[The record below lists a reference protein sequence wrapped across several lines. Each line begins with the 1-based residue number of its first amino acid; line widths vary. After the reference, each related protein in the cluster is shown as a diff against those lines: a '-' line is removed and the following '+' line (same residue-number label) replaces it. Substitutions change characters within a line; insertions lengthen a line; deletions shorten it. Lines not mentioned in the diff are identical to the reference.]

1 MRTQNGLTKILA
13 SLGAL
18 GVWFPL
24 LAPVLVAVWGWLGSG
39 RFNFDYLM
47 PAELFPL
54 ALVGGGLLWWAAF
67 RAHSHRQLIG
77 WGVGLAV
84 IFLVAGQVLA
94 TLTGLASGAIEP
106 TGWPLA
112 VVMASLV
119 FYTLALVATG
129 LGGVRLLRELFGP
142 PALPR
147 KLV

>member
-1 MRTQNGLTKILA
+1 MRTKNRLTKILA

-24 LAPVLVAVWGWLGSG
+24 LAPVLFAWWGWLGSG
-39 RFNFDYLM
+39 RLNFDYLM

-67 RAHSHRQLIG
+67 RAHFHSQRIG
-77 WGVGLAV
+77 WGVGSAI
-84 IFLVAGQVLA
+84 IFLVAGQALA

-106 TGWPLA
+106 AGWPLA
-112 VVMASLV
+112 MVVASLV

-129 LGGVRLLRELFGP
+129 LEGVRLLRELFGP
-142 PALPR
+142 PR
-147 KLV
+147 VTG